1 MRTASDCRPRGARP
15 STDSLWSVLSI
26 DHVIFVVEDLDHAS
40 ARLLEQHGLA
50 SVPGGRHAG
59 HGTGN
64 RIVPLGPAYLELMA
78 VIDPVEA
85 AGSPM
90 GRWAAATEQPGLV
103 PAALCLRTDDATR
116 EAVRLGLAAVPM
128 SRTRPDGAVLSW
140 RLVGVDE
147 MFGPDRLPFF
157 IEWDVEP
164 DEHPGRAEAPHHITP
179 SGIAAVEVTGT
190 PGLVAERL
198 GDHALPISVSE
209 GRPGIG
215 SVTVATTDGDI
226 TLSGHQ
232 P

>member
-1 MRTASDCRPRGARP
+1 M
-15 STDSLWSVLSI
+15 LSI

-40 ARLLEQHGLA
+40 ARLLEEHGLA
-50 SVPGGRHAG
+50 SAPGGRHPG

-64 RIVPLGPAYLELMA
+64 RVVPLGPAYLELMA

-116 EAVRLGLAAVPM
+116 EAERLGLAAVPM
-128 SRTRPDGAVLSW
+128 SRTRPDGVVLSW
-140 RLVGVDE
+140 QLVGVDE

-164 DEHPGRAEAPHHITP
+164 ADHPGRMEAAHHGAP
-179 SGIAAVEVTGT
+179 SGISAVEVTGT
-190 PGLVAERL
+190 PRLIVERL
-198 GDHALPISVSE
+198 GDHALPITVSE
-209 GRPGIG
+209 GQPGIG
-215 SVTVATTDGDI
+215 SVTVATSDGDI
-226 TLSGHQ
+226 TLSRGQ
-232 P
+232 A